1 MPPPTWQTLVLH
13 NNRRVENRPAAQS
26 ALLDAP
32 VVGTSGS
39 GEAGDLN
46 SYPRRA
52 YGTTSRQVGGLRVGI
67 SCFYPPSDMLNLTR
81 D

>member
-13 NNRRVENRPAAQS
+13 NNRRVENWPAAQS

-52 YGTTSRQVGGLRVGI
+52 SLPAVRLVAI
-67 SCFYPPSDMLNLTR
+67 TR
-81 D
+81 REDLY